1 MQGSFFSSLFIS
13 FISDFGDN
21 TFFIAAI
28 LSMKYD
34 KKIVHN
40 LSDYLGIFRSIICNY
55 LIVGLDLH
63 NRPDYSF
70 IFICKSYP
78 TYFRISFFI
87 FRFKIILRRPY
98 PFNATVTFLVKKLEM
113 SKLFLM
119 LDSVISTK
127 NRIKLRS
134 RSLVG

>member
-13 FISDFGDN
+13 FISDFGDK

-40 LSDYLGIFRSIICNY
+40 LYDYLGILWSFNCNY
-55 LIVGLDLH
+55 LFVGLDLR

-70 IFICKSYP
+70 IFHCKSYP
-78 TYFRISFFI
+78 TYFRISFFN
-87 FRFKIILRRPY
+87 FRCRKINVCIIPRLRR
-98 PFNATVTFLVKKLEM
+98 
-113 SKLFLM
+113 
-119 LDSVISTK
+119 
-127 NRIKLRS
+127 
-134 RSLVG
+134 

>member
-1 MQGSFFSSLFIS
+1 MLGTFFSSLSIS
-13 FISDFGDN
+13 FISDFGDK

-40 LSDYLGIFRSIICNY
+40 LYDYLGIFRSIICNY

-87 FRFKIILRRPY
+87 FRFKIINVGIIPRLRR
-98 PFNATVTFLVKKLEM
+98 
-113 SKLFLM
+113 
-119 LDSVISTK
+119 
-127 NRIKLRS
+127 
-134 RSLVG
+134 